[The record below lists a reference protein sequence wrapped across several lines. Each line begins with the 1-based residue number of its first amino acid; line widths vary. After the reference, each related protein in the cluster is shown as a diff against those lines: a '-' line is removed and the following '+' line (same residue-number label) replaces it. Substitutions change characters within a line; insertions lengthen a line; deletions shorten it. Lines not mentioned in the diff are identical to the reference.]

1 MFASNLA
8 RLRAYSDL
16 SQQQVAEK
24 LDMAR
29 ATYANLETGKKSPTL
44 EQLNAIGELFDVP
57 SPQLIDGVSPLPPNA
72 STEVQPVQFAPN
84 GPDIMPRETVVER
97 VDTLREVLLYVLDKV
112 GAKPN
117 VGETVLYKL
126 LYFIDFD
133 YYEKTGKSITGLRYM
148 KNHHGPTPTQ
158 TFVSVVKGMEQRGD
172 LEIVSTKYFNHVQ
185 KKYLPVIKP
194 ELKYVSGEELRHIDE
209 VLARLSDKTAT
220 ELSSLSHRDMPW
232 MATADGSNIRYQLAK
247 YRTADTSVQETLD
260 EL

>member
-8 RLRAYSDL
+8 RLRAESDL

-44 EQLNAIGELFDVP
+44 EQLNAISGLFGVP
-57 SPQLIDGVSPLPPNA
+57 TAQLIEGISLLSDSA
-72 STEVQPVQFAPN
+72 EVQPAQFASD
-84 GPDIMPRETVVER
+84 PDIVPRETVTER

-133 YYEKTGKSITGLRYM
+133 YYEKTGKSVTGLRYI

-158 TFVSVVKGMEQRGD
+158 TFVSVVKGMEQKGD

-185 KKYLPVIKP
+185 KKYLPVTKP
-194 ELKYVSGEELRHIDE
+194 ELKYVNGEELRHIDE

-220 ELSSLSHRDMPW
+220 ELSCLSHRDMPW
-232 MATADGSNIRYQLAK
+232 LATADGSNISYQLAR
-247 YRTADTSVQETLD
+247 YRTADTSVKEIED

>member
-8 RLRAYSDL
+8 RLRADSSL
-16 SQQQVAEK
+16 SQQQVAQK

-44 EQLNAIGELFDVP
+44 EQLNAISELFAVP
-57 SPQLIDGVSPLPPNA
+57 TSQLIEDVSPLNDSA
-72 STEVQPVQFAPN
+72 EVQLVQFASN
-84 GPDIMPRETVVER
+84 DADIVPRETVTER

-133 YYEKTGKSITGLRYM
+133 YYEKTGKSITGLRYI

-158 TFVSVVKGMEQRGD
+158 TFVSVVKGMEQKGD
-172 LEIVSTKYFNHVQ
+172 LEIVSTKYFNHIQ

-194 ELKYVSGEELRHIDE
+194 ELRYVNGEELRHIDE

-232 MATADGSNIRYQLAK
+232 LATADGSNISYQLAK
-247 YRTADTSVQETLD
+247 YRTADTSVKEIED

>member
-8 RLRAYSDL
+8 RLRANSNL

-24 LDMAR
+24 LYMAR
-29 ATYANLETGKKSPTL
+29 ATYANLEAGKKSPTL
-44 EQLNAIGELFDVP
+44 EQLNAIGELFEVP
-57 SPQLIDGVSPLPPNA
+57 TFQLIEGVSSQHSSA
-72 STEVQPVQFAPN
+72 EIQPARFSSAN
-84 GPDIMPRETVVER
+84 DDDIVPRETVTER

-133 YYEKTGKSITGLRYM
+133 YYEKTGKSVTGLRYM

-158 TFVSVVKGMEQRGD
+158 TFVAVVKGMEQKGD
-172 LEIVSTKYFNHVQ
+172 LEIVSTKYFNHIQ

-194 ELKYVSGEELRHIDE
+194 ELKYVNGEELRHIDE

-232 MATADGSNIRYQLAK
+232 LATADGSNISYQLAK
-247 YRTADTSVQETLD
+247 YRTADTSVKEIED

>member
-1 MFASNLA
+1 MFASTLTQ
-8 RLRAYSDL
+8 LRTDSGL
-16 SQQQVAEK
+16 SQQQVADK
-24 LDMAR
+24 LKMAR

-44 EQLNAIGELFDVP
+44 EQITKISELFEISED
-57 SPQLIDGVSPLPPNA
+57 QLIKGLYSPRPGEKVKMVDFSETKNEIA
-72 STEVQPVQFAPN
+72 
-84 GPDIMPRETVVER
+84 PREIISEK

-133 YYEKTGKSITGLRYM
+133 YYEKHGKSRTGLTYM

-158 TFVSVVKGMEQRGD
+158 TFSSVVNRMKDKKE
-172 LEIVSTKYFNHVQ
+172 LETVETEFFNYLQ
-185 KKYLPVIKP
+185 KKYLPVVKP
-194 ELKYVSGEELRHIDE
+194 ELKHVSADELRHIDE

-220 ELSSLSHRDMPW
+220 ELSNISHRDMPW
-232 MATADGSNIRYQLAK
+232 LATEEGADISYQLAK
-247 YRTADTSVQETLD
+247 YRTTDTTVKATED

>member
-8 RLRAYSDL
+8 QLRADSNL
-16 SQQQVAEK
+16 SQQQVADK

-29 ATYANLETGKKSPTL
+29 ATYANLEAGKKSPTL
-44 EQLNAIGELFDVP
+44 EQLNAISGLFEVP
-57 SPQLIDGVSPLPPNA
+57 TSQLIEGLSSPNDSVEVLPA
-72 STEVQPVQFAPN
+72 QFATD
-84 GPDIMPRETVVER
+84 DIDIVPREAVNER

-133 YYEKTGKSITGLRYM
+133 YYEKTSKSITGLRYM

-158 TFVSVVKGMEQRGD
+158 TFASVVKGMEQNGD

-185 KKYLPVIKP
+185 KKYLPVTKP
-194 ELKYVSGEELRHIDE
+194 ELKYVNGEELRHIDE
-209 VLARLSDKTAT
+209 VLARLSDKTAA
-220 ELSSLSHRDMPW
+220 ELSGLSHRDMPW
-232 MATADGSNIRYQLAK
+232 LATTDGSTINYQLAK
-247 YRTADTSVQETLD
+247 YRTADTSVKETED